1 MARIGYGRVS
11 SRDQHL
17 DIQRSR
23 LADCDKVF
31 LEIGSGASDKRP
43 QLQACLDY
51 MRAQDVLVVTRLD
64 RLARSVLHLHQI
76 HQTLQQKQVE
86 LEVLDQHLET
96 STSTGRLMFGM
107 LSIIAQFE
115 LELRAERQREG
126 ITKAHE
132 RGVHF
137 GRTKRLTPEEADE
150 LRQLRADGVSVA
162 ALTRR
167 YLMTRTSVYRYLAEA
182 RLTGVV
188 VDAAA
193 D

>member
-23 LADCDKVF
+23 LEACCERVY

-43 QLQACLDY
+43 QLEACLDY
-51 MRAQDVLVVTRLD
+51 VRATDVLVVTKLD
-64 RLARSVLHLHQI
+64 RLARSVLHLAQI
-76 HQTLQQKQVE
+76 HDRLQRKQVE
-86 LEVLDQHLET
+86 LEVLDQHLDT

-126 ITKAHE
+126 IAKAQE

-137 GRTKRLTPEEADE
+137 GRTKRLTPEEAAE
-150 LRQLRADGVSVA
+150 LRSIHAEGMSVA
-162 ALTRR
+162 ALVRR
-167 YLMTRTSVYRYLAEA
+167 YQMTRTSVYRYLAETPPVDMEA
-182 RLTGVV
+182 VV
-188 VDAAA
+188 
-193 D
+193 